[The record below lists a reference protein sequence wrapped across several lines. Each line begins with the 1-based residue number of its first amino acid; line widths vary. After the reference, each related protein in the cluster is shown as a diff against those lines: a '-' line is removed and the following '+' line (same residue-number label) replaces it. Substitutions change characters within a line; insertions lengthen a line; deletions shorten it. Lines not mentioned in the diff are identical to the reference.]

1 MIDFLTLQ
9 ISVIQVESLKIKESS
24 SENKQQF
31 IEKSRAHHDSG
42 VVSPHN
48 DGAAENRVRSPELK
62 DSSDSN
68 RSSGIEEVNCKMNNV
83 ALTPIKTNND
93 EERSELDG
101 GLGSSVCGEDIGTN
115 TNFTDGVS
123 NQNEKGKKLNT
134 VITSYFRK
142 TKDSYG
148 LL

>member
-1 MIDFLTLQ
+1 M
-9 ISVIQVESLKIKESS
+9 
-24 SENKQQF
+24 
-31 IEKSRAHHDSG
+31 
-42 VVSPHN
+42 
-48 DGAAENRVRSPELK
+48 AENRVRSPELK

-115 TNFTDGVS
+115 ANFTDGVS
-123 NQNEKGKKLNT
+123 NQNEKGRKLNT

-142 TKDSYG
+142 TKYYSYG
-148 LL
+148 ML

>member
-1 MIDFLTLQ
+1 M
-9 ISVIQVESLKIKESS
+9 
-24 SENKQQF
+24 
-31 IEKSRAHHDSG
+31 
-42 VVSPHN
+42 
-48 DGAAENRVRSPELK
+48 AENRVRSPELK

-115 TNFTDGVS
+115 ANFTDGVS

-142 TKDSYG
+142 KMPILFVWSVIIVG
-148 LL
+148 IV